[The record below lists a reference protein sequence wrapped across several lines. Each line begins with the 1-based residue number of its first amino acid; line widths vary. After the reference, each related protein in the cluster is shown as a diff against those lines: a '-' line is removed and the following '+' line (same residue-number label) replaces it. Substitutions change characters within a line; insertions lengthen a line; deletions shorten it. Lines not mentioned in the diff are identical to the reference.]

1 MQMETDPRIEKR
13 FTSVAASTTFQHI
26 IAAHDLGNKSVLDI
40 GCSYGEFL
48 ACFGKGSVGV
58 SISPEE
64 AAYGRAKG
72 LNIDEGNIEDPAF
85 FLTQKFDVVF
95 ANNIFEHLL
104 APHTFLITVKKF
116 LKPEGVLILGVPCIP
131 KIVSLMRIG
140 KFRGA
145 LATGHINFFTKETL
159 RETVLHGGWNIKAMR
174 GYHFKAGFLDVLLN
188 PVYPHFYITAT
199 ADHEFAYSTKR
210 QKELEGYK

>member
-13 FTSVAASTTFQHI
+13 FTGVAASTTFQNI
-26 IAAHDLGNKSVLDI
+26 IAAHDLANKSVLDI

-64 AAYGRAKG
+64 AAYGRARG
-72 LNIDEGNIEDPAF
+72 LAIHEGNIEDPAF
-85 FLTQKFDVVF
+85 KLEQKFDVIF

-104 APHTFLITVKKF
+104 APHTFLITIKKF
-116 LKPEGVLILGVPCIP
+116 LKPDGILILGVPCIP
-131 KIVSLMRIG
+131 KVVSLMRIG

-159 RETVLHGGWNIKAMR
+159 IESVLHGGWNIHAIR
-174 GYHFKAGFLDVLLN
+174 GYHFKTRVLDMLLN
-188 PVYPHFYITAT
+188 PIYPHFYITAT
-199 ADHEFAYSTKR
+199 EDHEFAYSAKR
-210 QKELEGYK
+210 QKELDGYK